1 LVTKVKPNTPSF
13 EVHPQLS
20 NNGHPVDGVL
30 VGGSLCHLQTNPD
43 VLIFYPSPHLPIQ
56 THPGLVINQVQEGA
70 RKLYRVKWPCYHY
83 LLHQVLPHG
92 LWPYKQ
98 RKQRKG
104 ILQLP
109 TWRSVPPPCDR
120 HLQLFTQKVN
130 DVSRNCAISKFEE

>member
-1 LVTKVKPNTPSF
+1 VKPNTPSF

-20 NNGHPVDGVL
+20 NNRHPVDGAL
-30 VGGSLCHLQTNPD
+30 VHCGNFKPILMYSYFTHLP
-43 VLIFYPSPHLPIQ
+43 IFPIQ
-56 THPGLVINQVQEGA
+56 THPGFVINQVQEVA

-83 LLHQVLPHG
+83 LLHHVLPHG

-104 ILQLP
+104 VLQLP

-120 HLQLFTQKVN
+120 HLQLFTQNVN
-130 DVSRNCAISKFEE
+130 GVSRNCAISKFEK